1 MRSLD
6 GGADA
11 PLVCVV
17 DDDLSLLRG
26 LRRLL
31 GARGLTVE
39 TFPSAEAFLAFPQ
52 RARTACLVLDLHLGG
67 MSGLELQEH
76 LRAGASRLPV
86 IFVTADDDQP
96 TRERAERAGAVA
108 YLSKPFDDH
117 ALLAAIDRA
126 LGRS

>member
-1 MRSLD
+1 
-6 GGADA
+6 
-11 PLVCVV
+11 
-17 DDDLSLLRG
+17 
-26 LRRLL
+26 
-31 GARGLTVE
+31 
-39 TFPSAEAFLAFPQ
+39 
-52 RARTACLVLDLHLGG
+52 